1 MNRKP
6 IQRKHRG
13 GVIVSQEAI
22 ALSGI
27 LFCISRGIVVALCL
41 CGAVVAAR
49 VVRATL
55 RRVRAGRA
63 DSNG

>member
-1 MNRKP
+1 MIRKAK
-6 IQRKHRG
+6 QRKHRG

-27 LFCISRGIVVALCL
+27 LFCVSRGIVAALCL

-49 VVRATL
+49 VVRATV
-55 RRVRAGRA
+55 RRFRAGRVNP
-63 DSNG
+63 DG